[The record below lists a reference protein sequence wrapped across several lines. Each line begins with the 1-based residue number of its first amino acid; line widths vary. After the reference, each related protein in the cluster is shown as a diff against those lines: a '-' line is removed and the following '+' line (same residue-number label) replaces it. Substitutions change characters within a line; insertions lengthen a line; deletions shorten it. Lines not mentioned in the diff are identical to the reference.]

1 MSKWRPVTSGVPQGS
16 VLGPPL
22 FNIFVGDMDSGIEC
36 TVRKFADDTKLCG
49 VVDTLEG
56 RDTIQR
62 DLDRLERLSTRPGS
76 VPSILKSHSFTAATE
91 FLASNTVWRFR
102 RGVPLYYQTTM
113 MSSMEDYQV
122 SSVQGS
128 MKTIQP
134 MQNQNAVMSDGDYYQ
149 IINPKG
155 L

>member
-1 MSKWRPVTSGVPQGS
+1 MRSGLFSLEETEETPHCSYNLRGRKLAGTDFFSEVTSDRSHGNG
-16 VLGPPL
+16 L
-22 FNIFVGDMDSGIEC
+22 
-36 TVRKFADDTKLCG
+36 KLC
-49 VVDTLEG
+49 
-56 RDTIQR
+56 QR
-62 DLDRLERLSTRPGS
+62 RFRLSTKPGY

-91 FLASNTVWRFR
+91 FLASNTVWRFK
-102 RGVPLYYQTTM
+102 RGVPLYYQTMM

>member
-1 MSKWRPVTSGVPQGS
+1 MHHC
-16 VLGPPL
+16 
-22 FNIFVGDMDSGIEC
+22 NNN
-36 TVRKFADDTKLCG
+36 
-49 VVDTLEG
+49 
-56 RDTIQR
+56 
-62 DLDRLERLSTRPGS
+62 RLSTKPGS

-102 RGVPLYYQTTM
+102 QGVHLYYQTMM

-149 IINPKG
+149 ITNPKG